1 MTLLLL
7 ALLVAAPADT
17 LELTLD
23 QALRIAFRRSPDRTL
38 VRVAQ
43 TAGASKL
50 ARGITDLLPTVSAS
64 IGYGH
69 NESSFLPP
77 DSFLLS
83 PSWGWTGTVSLNQV
97 VFDPTVF
104 AGVAAA
110 VVSSGYHAADAQDK
124 QARLIYD
131 VTTDYLNLLKASL
144 LRDAAGAALRRAEEN
159 LRIADARRELGAAS
173 QIDALRSAVFR
184 SQAEIDLLRADKTL
198 AVAQETF
205 KATVGLD
212 DTTPVR
218 PVEQLAAPADLDLPR
233 SDSLLAEIRRR
244 NPGLALASR
253 TRTAAGITHAAAIGR
268 ALPGISAY
276 WTSSYSDSL
285 FPRSYSRWTDRH
297 TVTYGLRA
305 SFPLLDLKSYV
316 LGIVDAANESRRARA
331 AARAAELRIRA
342 TATAATTGYAEAKQT
357 CDYSRR
363 NLELNE
369 RLHELATE
377 QRRLGGISLADF
389 FGVEADLARARAT
402 FISALCDTYI
412 QAARISYL
420 LGVSTIDTDRKE
432 NQ

>member
-1 MTLLLL
+1 MTAFLL

-17 LELTLD
+17 LDLTLD
-23 QALRIAFRRSPDRTL
+23 QALRTALRLSPAQIQ

-43 TAGASKL
+43 TESASKL

-64 IGYGH
+64 VGYGH
-69 NESSFLPP
+69 SESSFLPP

-104 AGVAAA
+104 ARIATSVIY
-110 VVSSGYHAADAQDK
+110 SGYHATDARDK

-131 VTTDYLNLLKASL
+131 VTADYLNLLKSHL
-144 LRDAAGAALRRAEEN
+144 LRDAATAALRRAEEN
-159 LRIADARRELGAAS
+159 LRIADARQELGAAS
-173 QIDALRSAVFR
+173 RIDAMRSAVFE
-184 SQAEIDLLRADKTL
+184 SQAEIDLLRADRIL
-198 AVAQETF
+198 ATQQETF

-212 DTTPVR
+212 DPVPIR
-218 PVEQLAAPADLDLPR
+218 PVERLAAPADLDLPDP
-233 SDSLLAEIRRR
+233 DSLLEEIRRR
-244 NPGLALASR
+244 NPGLALAAR
-253 TRTAAGITHAAAIGR
+253 TRTAAGINHAAAIGR

-285 FPRSYSRWTDRH
+285 FPSSYNRWTEH
-297 TVTYGLRA
+297 HAITYGLRA

-342 TATAATTGYAEAKQT
+342 TATAATLEYGEAKQT
-357 CDYSRR
+357 YDYSRR

-369 RLHELATE
+369 QLHELATE
-377 QRRLGGISLADF
+377 QRRLGGISLADY

-402 FISALCDTYI
+402 LISALCDTYI
-412 QAARISYL
+412 QAARINYL
-420 LGVSTIDTDRKE
+420 LGVSTIDPDRKE